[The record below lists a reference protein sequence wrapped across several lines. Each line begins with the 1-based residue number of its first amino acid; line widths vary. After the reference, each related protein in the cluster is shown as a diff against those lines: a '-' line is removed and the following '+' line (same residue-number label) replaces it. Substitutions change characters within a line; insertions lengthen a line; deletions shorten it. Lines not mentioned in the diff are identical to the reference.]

1 MDQPMHASSALE
13 LMLLATVGISLRHD
27 TTGQSATLVKR
38 SPANN
43 ADDAVEDFRECQREL
58 AAFDVRL
65 ANASRATEAPPPA
78 QAPEIVPIL
87 LTASDSKTALDPKAR
102 LSVSE
107 KANKS
112 RPVTV
117 QVSGRR
123 DERAITPSSS
133 GSRLPSPSK
142 KEAAAAAAAAAALAE
157 AAAAQAA
164 AAAAAAAKEDEE
176 EELGYL
182 RCTLSDT
189 YSDLEACSLDWCNE
203 LPEIM
208 ALGHDPSNV
217 VRAVRNLRLTKL
229 GIEAI
234 DSNFARRLQHLERID
249 LSDNN
254 LALLEHLPAS
264 VLEVD
269 AYNNALSDVRL
280 MCPQLVHLGLGLN
293 AFAVCPTLP
302 TSLLSLDLSFNKL
315 VALDALMNAL
325 RDLPHLRHVF
335 LVGNPIALCRGYR
348 HALLTQLPML
358 EVVDDIVI
366 RDKERE
372 AAKNVDFGGE
382 RSVDL
387 TAAVTVLGLPE
398 PTDAG
403 PKFAV
408 TVEIAS
414 GLLHETLAEVAVN
427 GNCRGYEMARHSL
440 APSVALRDRLK
451 FQGLVVKVSE
461 VRPVLDTAAETTSS
475 SILWLS
481 MIVDVAAFLKPA
493 SIELAL
499 GEICVAKAIQMNV
512 VSPDVAGAGGDYQ
525 LHVKL
530 TLNERKTK

>member
-1 MDQPMHASSALE
+1 MDQPMHASMALE
-13 LMLLATVGISLRHD
+13 LMLLATVGISLRRD
-27 TTGQSATLVKR
+27 TAGH
-38 SPANN
+38 SPTIAKSTPPAN
-43 ADDAVEDFRECQREL
+43 ADDAVEDFRECQREF

-65 ANASRATEAPPPA
+65 ANASKATEAPPPA

-87 LTASDSKTALDPKAR
+87 LTASDSKAALDPKTR
-102 LSVSE
+102 LSTSE
-107 KANKS
+107 KTNKS

-117 QVSGRR
+117 QGSGRR
-123 DERAITPSSS
+123 DERVMTPSSS

-164 AAAAAAAKEDEE
+164 AAAAAVAKEEEE

-203 LPEIM
+203 LSEIL
-208 ALGHDPSNV
+208 AVGHDPSKV
-217 VRAVRNLRLTKL
+217 VRAVRTLRLTKL

-234 DSNFARRLQHLERID
+234 DGNFARRLQYLERID

-254 LALLEHLPAS
+254 LSLLEHLPAS
-264 VLEVD
+264 ILEVD

-280 MCPQLVHLGLGLN
+280 VCPQLVHLGLGLN
-293 AFAVCPTLP
+293 AFGVCPALP

-315 VALDALMNAL
+315 VALDVLVNAL
-325 RDLPHLRHVF
+325 QDLPHLRHVF
-335 LVGNPIALCRGYR
+335 LVGNPITLCRGYR
-348 HALLTQLPML
+348 HALLTQLPTL
-358 EVVDDIVI
+358 EVVDDIAI

-372 AAKNVDFGGE
+372 ATKNVDLSE
-382 RSVDL
+382 EHSVDL

-427 GNCRGYEMARHSL
+427 GNCRGYEMARRSL
-440 APSVALRDRLK
+440 APSVALRDCLK

-461 VRPVLDTAAETTSS
+461 VRPGLGNAAETKT

-493 SIELAL
+493 SIEQAL
-499 GEICVAKAIQMNV
+499 GEISVAKAIQMNV